1 MEMANG
7 FAALVTRSIS
17 ELPVVYA
24 PLGGLHD
31 SEWADYVVRFV
42 VTLVLGVT
50 FPVTALIR
58 QVEP

>member
-7 FAALVTRSIS
+7 FAGVVTRAIS

-31 SEWADYVVRFV
+31 SEW
-42 VTLVLGVT
+42 G
-50 FPVTALIR
+50 
-58 QVEP
+58 